1 MKRALECA
9 VQYDTNVTPQQKHAR
24 RDGAS
29 HHSLMH
35 MSPIEEAVKQINVNA
50 SDEGALARRPRM
62 LHKDAYIHPEPAAF
76 AFLGPQTQS
85 QHLLPVS
92 APDQQQHQQQSS
104 RPVRKAQ
111 LTIDSMFN
119 RSHRPDAVA
128 RPCTLQQQQQPAA
141 AVGTGSQTRCHVCLK
156 LQSSVSALPEQVL
169 VSGKSPSA
177 ALPLALCTFCDK
189 AACSACSR
197 RCENCAASLC
207 TLCSII
213 DYSGQ
218 YDRQLCPSCSTDSH
232 TRQLEGADDMMDC
245 S

>member
-1 MKRALECA
+1 

-24 RDGAS
+24 RDGAT
-29 HHSLMH
+29 HRSLMH
-35 MSPIEEAVKQINVNA
+35 MSPIEEAVKQISVDA
-50 SDEGALARRPRM
+50 SHAGATVDRM
-62 LHKDAYIHPEPAAF
+62 LQRDAYNHPEPAAF
-76 AFLGPQTQS
+76 AFLSPHTLS
-85 QHLLPVS
+85 KPPASV
-92 APDQQQHQQQSS
+92 PDQQHSQQQSS

-119 RSHRPDAVA
+119 RSHRPDTVS
-128 RPCTLQQQQQPAA
+128 RPGTLQQQQQQPSA
-141 AVGTGSQTRCHVCLK
+141 AVGTSSQTRCHVCLK
-156 LQSSVSALPEQVL
+156 QQASASALPEQEP
-169 VSGKSPSA
+169 VSAQMPQA
-177 ALPLALCTFCDK
+177 ALLLAVCTFCDK

-197 RCENCAASLC
+197 RCENCTASLC
-207 TLCSII
+207 TLCTII